1 MFSFV
6 FATLLTGTSWPEAA
20 NEVQLSVQYTRTESG
35 RDTICKDSLQR
46 GTSLGT
52 AVFSIPAQVFSS
64 RSAGK
69 VHDHRDRSTQDR
81 AYQLPDRRMRA
92 RGCVVPA
99 YTHKQLAMQIK
110 EAGKKAPT
118 AVRTALRE
126 EHSVQHIVS
135 SVHHATVH
143 A

>member
-1 MFSFV
+1 MQVQRKNSI
-6 FATLLTGTSWPEAA
+6 LTSSLDAGS
-20 NEVQLSVQYTRTESG
+20 
-35 RDTICKDSLQR
+35 KDVTPIVVAMLWSNHCNHLQP
-46 GTSLGT
+46 
-52 AVFSIPAQVFSS
+52 I
-64 RSAGK
+64 
-69 VHDHRDRSTQDR
+69 
-81 AYQLPDRRMRA
+81 YQLPDRRMRA

-99 YTHKQLAMQIK
+99 YTHKQLSMQIK